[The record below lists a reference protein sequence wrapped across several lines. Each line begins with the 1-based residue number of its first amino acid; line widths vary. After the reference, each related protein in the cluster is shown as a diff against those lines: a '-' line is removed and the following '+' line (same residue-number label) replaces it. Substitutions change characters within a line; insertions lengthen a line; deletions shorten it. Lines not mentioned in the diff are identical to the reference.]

1 MPFDW
6 LAIPRCRAKRGQA
19 ASMICGKGDIS
30 LGESEDLET
39 AWVGIR
45 GQEYEK
51 NDDRRSN
58 CCFILRF
65 SSREI

>member
-1 MPFDW
+1 
-6 LAIPRCRAKRGQA
+6 
-19 ASMICGKGDIS
+19 MICGKGDIS